1 MRISLRGSALAAA
14 ALTLS
19 ILTPLGATTITS
31 TSVSGWLATVNPGSA
46 QDVAFNP
53 NPNADYS
60 NSQGYTASGFTFD
73 GPDGAGYYLKG
84 VYFGANSLQAG
95 SDSAAQL
102 VTTTPAGGETAL
114 LFAFTSSPS
123 ASGYTLSLSDGQTF
137 NIASGTTIFGV
148 SVSHAITSATLSGS
162 PGSSVIL
169 QGMSF
174 GTTNLTLD
182 PIGGDVPPS
191 NNPDPGTVPEPSTML
206 LLGSGLLVAAKFRRT
221 VLGLRA

>member
-1 MRISLRGSALAAA
+1 MKLSFRGSALAAA

-19 ILTPLGATTITS
+19 MITPLGATTITS
-31 TSVSGWLATVNPGSA
+31 TSVSGWLATVTAGSA

-60 NSQGYTASGFTFD
+60 NSQGYSASGFTFA
-73 GPDGAGYYLKG
+73 GPDGSGYYLKG
-84 VYFGANSLQAG
+84 VYFSGNSLQTA

-102 VTTTPAGGETAL
+102 VTTTPAGGATAL

-123 ASGYTLSLSDGQTF
+123 ASGYILSLSDGENF
-137 NIASGTTIFGV
+137 NIGSGTHLFGI
-148 SVSHAITSATLSGS
+148 SVSHPITSATLTGT

-169 QGMSF
+169 QGMSY

-182 PIGGDVPPS
+182 STGGVPPT
-191 NNPDPGTVPEPSTML
+191 NPDPGSVPEARTVL
-206 LLGSGLLVAAKFRRT
+206 LLGSGLLFVAKFRRN
-221 VLGLRA
+221 VFGLCV

>member
-1 MRISLRGSALAAA
+1 MRISLRGSALSAA
-14 ALTLS
+14 ALALS
-19 ILTPLGATTITS
+19 MITPLRATTITT
-31 TSVSGWLATVNPGSA
+31 TSVSGWLATVNQGSA

-84 VYFGANSLQAG
+84 VYFGANSLQTG
-95 SDSAAQL
+95 NDSAAQL
-102 VTTTPAGGETAL
+102 VTTTPAGGTTAL
-114 LFAFTSSPS
+114 LFAFTSTPA

-148 SVSHAITSATLSGS
+148 SVSHAITSATLAGT

-182 PIGGDVPPS
+182 STGGGVPP
-191 NNPDPGTVPEPSTML
+191 NNPDPGSVPEPSTML
-206 LLGSGLLVAAKFRRT
+206 LLGSGLLVAAKFRRN
-221 VLGLRA
+221 VFGLRA

>member
-14 ALTLS
+14 ALAFS
-19 ILTPLGATTITS
+19 IITPLGATTITS
-31 TSVSGWLATVNPGSA
+31 TSVSGWLATVTPGSV

-60 NSQGYTASGFTFD
+60 SSQGYTASGFTFD

-102 VTTTPAGGETAL
+102 LTTTPVGGETAL

-137 NIASGTTIFGV
+137 NIASGTTIYGV
-148 SVSHAITSATLSGS
+148 SVSHPITSATLAGT

-169 QGMSF
+169 QAMSF
-174 GTTNLTLD
+174 GTTNMTLD
-182 PIGGDVPPS
+182 AVGGGVPPG
-191 NNPDPGTVPEPSTML
+191 NADPGTVPEPSTML
-206 LLGSGLLVAAKFRRT
+206 LLGSGLLVAAKFGRS
-221 VLGLRA
+221 VLRLGA